1 MFRWCSRRDATSQTN
16 RPGDPGRRGAG
27 YLHSGSARS
36 WSRRLTMGFSEFLG
50 NERIVAALRGALR
63 SERVPHA
70 LLFTGPRGLG
80 KFTLARMFAQ
90 AATCER
96 LSDDFCGE
104 CATCL
109 RVSQLADPQK
119 LLEQGLFERGESAD
133 AATVERVPL
142 ILQSHPDVWALV
154 PDPVRL
160 KNPVARPM
168 LRIGQL
174 RAVQRAAYFQP
185 MGRRRV
191 FILDGAETMRWDV
204 ASVFLKILEEPPG
217 SATLILTA
225 PSPYAL
231 LPTIVSRCLQFH
243 FAPLPQAAVEK
254 ILKDKSDLKPADRKL
269 AAELAE
275 GSPGLAIEMN
285 IEQASQQRRN
295 ALRILE
301 RAARGEGFAQLFA
314 ETAALAKDRESS
326 FEEQIA
332 VFYGLLSDLLELT
345 SGVKQSTLRNALLV
359 KELTALANSV
369 NVTWVMRAIAG
380 FDELHAG
387 ARRNLNRQLG
397 LDALAASLVTTPERG
412 IVSGV

>member
-1 MFRWCSRRDATSQTN
+1 M
-16 RPGDPGRRGAG
+16 P
-27 YLHSGSARS
+27 
-36 WSRRLTMGFSEFLG
+36 FSDFLG
-50 NERIVAALRGALR
+50 NERIVTALRGALR
-63 SERVPHA
+63 SGRVPHA
-70 LLFTGPRGLG
+70 LLFTGARGVG

-90 AATCER
+90 AANCER
-96 LSDDFCGE
+96 LTDDFCGE

-109 RVSQLADPQK
+109 RISQLADPQE
-119 LLEQGLFERGESAD
+119 LLEQGLVERGESAD

-160 KNPVARPM
+160 KSPVARPM
-168 LRIGQL
+168 LRVGQL

-204 ASVFLKILEEPPG
+204 ANVFLKILEEPPG

-231 LPTIVSRCLQFH
+231 LPTIVSRCLEFH

-254 ILKDKSDLKPADRKL
+254 ILKDKTDRKPSEIKL
-269 AAELAE
+269 AAQLAE
-275 GSPGLAIEMN
+275 GRPGLAMEMN
-285 IEQASQQRRN
+285 VEAASKGRTN

-301 RAARGEGFAQLFA
+301 RAARGQGFAQLFA
-314 ETAALAKDRESS
+314 DTSALAKERESS
-326 FEEQIA
+326 FEEQLGI
-332 VFYGLLSDLLELT
+332 FYGLLTDLLELT
-345 SGVKQSTLRNALLV
+345 SKIKEPVLRNLPLA
-359 KELTALANSV
+359 KELESLAKSV
-369 NVTWVMRAIAG
+369 DSGWVFRAIAG
-380 FDELHAG
+380 FGELYAG

-397 LDALAASLVTTPERG
+397 LDALAASLAPDPSNSL
-412 IVSGV
+412 VSRD

>member
-1 MFRWCSRRDATSQTN
+1 
-16 RPGDPGRRGAG
+16 
-27 YLHSGSARS
+27 
-36 WSRRLTMGFSEFLG
+36 MGFQDFLG
-50 NERIVAALRGALR
+50 NQRIVAALRGALR
-63 SERVPHA
+63 AGRVPHA
-70 LLFTGPRGLG
+70 LLFTGPRGVG

-90 AATCER
+90 AGNCER
-96 LSDDFCGE
+96 LTDDFCGE
-104 CATCL
+104 CATCRRIAL
-109 RVSQLADPQK
+109 LANPQG
-119 LLEQGLFERGESAD
+119 LIEQGLVERGESAD

-204 ASVFLKILEEPPG
+204 ANVFLKILEEPPG
-217 SATLILTA
+217 TATLILTA
-225 PSPYAL
+225 PSPYSL

-243 FAPLPQAAVEK
+243 FAPLAQSAVEQ
-254 ILKDKSDLKPADRKL
+254 ILKEKTNRKPAEIRL
-269 AAELAE
+269 AAQLAE
-275 GSPGLAIEMN
+275 GSPGLALEMDVVT
-285 IEQASQQRRN
+285 ASAQRKN

-301 RAARGEGFAQLFA
+301 RAARGQGFAQLFA
-314 ETAALAKDRESS
+314 ETSALAKDRDSS

-332 VFYGLLSDLLELT
+332 VFYGLLTDLLELT
-345 SGVKQSTLRNALLV
+345 SKMDEPVLRNIPLA
-359 KELTALANSV
+359 KELEALSKSIDPA
-369 NVTWVMRAIAG
+369 WVARAVAG

-397 LDALAASLVTTPERG
+397 LDAVAAALAPDAPGATRT
-412 IVSGV
+412 

>member
-1 MFRWCSRRDATSQTN
+1 
-16 RPGDPGRRGAG
+16 
-27 YLHSGSARS
+27 
-36 WSRRLTMGFSEFLG
+36 MGFSEFLG

-70 LLFTGPRGLG
+70 LLFSGPRGLG

-90 AATCER
+90 AANCER
-96 LSDDFCGE
+96 LKDDFCGE
-104 CATCL
+104 CDTCQRIAL
-109 RVSQLADPQK
+109 LADPEK
-119 LLEQGLFERGESAD
+119 LIEQGLVERGENAD

-142 ILQSHPDVWALV
+142 ILQTHPDVWALV

-160 KNPVARPM
+160 KSPVARPM

-191 FILDGAETMRWDV
+191 FILDGADTMRWDV
-204 ASVFLKILEEPPG
+204 ANVFLKILEEPPG

-243 FAPLPQAAVEK
+243 FAPLSQPDVEN
-254 ILKDKSDLKPADRKL
+254 ILKEKTDRKPSEL
-269 AAELAE
+269 RTAAQLAE
-275 GSPGLAIEMN
+275 GSPGLAIKMDVEKT
-285 IEQASQQRRN
+285 ADRRRV

-301 RAARGEGFAQLFA
+301 RAARSQGFAQLFA
-314 ETAALAKDRESS
+314 DTSALAKDRDSS
-326 FEEQIA
+326 FEDQIS
-332 VFYGLLSDLLELT
+332 VFYGLLTDLLELT
-345 SGVKQSTLRNALLV
+345 SGLKHPNLRNIPLA
-359 KELTALANSV
+359 KELETLAKSV
-369 NVTWVMRAIAG
+369 DSLWVMRAIAG

-397 LDALAASLVTTPERG
+397 LDALAASLAPKC
-412 IVSGV
+412 

>member
-1 MFRWCSRRDATSQTN
+1 
-16 RPGDPGRRGAG
+16 
-27 YLHSGSARS
+27 
-36 WSRRLTMGFSEFLG
+36 MGFAEFLG

-63 SERVPHA
+63 TGRVPHA
-70 LLFTGPRGLG
+70 LLFTGPRGVG

-90 AATCER
+90 AANCER
-96 LSDDFCGE
+96 LTDDFCGE
-104 CATCL
+104 CATCQRISL
-109 RVSQLADPQK
+109 LANPQP
-119 LLEQGLFERGESAD
+119 LIDQGLAERGESAD

-160 KNPVARPM
+160 KTPVARPM

-191 FILDGAETMRWDV
+191 FILDGADTMRWDV
-204 ASVFLKILEEPPG
+204 ANVFLKILEEPPG

-243 FAPLPQAAVEK
+243 FAPLPPADVEK
-254 ILKDKSDLKPADRKL
+254 ILLDKTDRKPADRKL
-269 AAELAE
+269 AAQLAE

-285 IEQASQQRRN
+285 LELAAQQRRN

-314 ETAALAKDRESS
+314 ETSALAKDRESS
-326 FEEQIA
+326 FEEQIC

-345 SGVKQSTLRNALLV
+345 SGVKQPTLRNAPLV

-369 NVTWVMRAIAG
+369 NITWVMRAISG

-397 LDALAASLVTTPERG
+397 LDALAASLVTAG
-412 IVSGV
+412 DHKIVSRA

>member
-1 MFRWCSRRDATSQTN
+1 
-16 RPGDPGRRGAG
+16 
-27 YLHSGSARS
+27 
-36 WSRRLTMGFSEFLG
+36 MGFAEFLG
-50 NERIVAALRGALR
+50 NERVVTALRGALR

-70 LLFTGPRGLG
+70 LLFTGPRGVG

-90 AATCER
+90 AANCER
-96 LSDDFCGE
+96 LKDDFCGE
-104 CATCL
+104 CATCIRIAL
-109 RVSQLADPQK
+109 LADPQR
-119 LLEQGLFERGESAD
+119 LIEQGLAERGESAD

-160 KNPVARPM
+160 KTPVARPM
-168 LRIGQL
+168 LRVGQL

-191 FILDGAETMRWDV
+191 FILDGADTMRWDV
-204 ASVFLKILEEPPG
+204 ANVFLKILEEPPG

-225 PSPYAL
+225 PSPYSL

-243 FAPLPQAAVEK
+243 FAPLPQADVEK
-254 ILKDKSDLKPADRKL
+254 ILQDKTDHNPANRKL
-269 AAELAE
+269 AAQLAE
-275 GSPGLAIEMN
+275 GSPGVAIEMN
-285 IEQASQQRRN
+285 LEQASQQRRN

-345 SGVKQSTLRNALLV
+345 SNVKHPALRNAPLV
-359 KELTALANSV
+359 KELTLLASSV
-369 NVTWVMRAIAG
+369 SAAWVMRAISG

-397 LDALAASLVTTPERG
+397 LDALAASLVTTPEQR
-412 IVSGV
+412 IVSQM

>member
-1 MFRWCSRRDATSQTN
+1 MA
-16 RPGDPGRRGAG
+16 
-27 YLHSGSARS
+27 
-36 WSRRLTMGFSEFLG
+36 FSDFLG
-50 NERIVAALRGALR
+50 NERIVTALRGALGAG
-63 SERVPHA
+63 RVPHA
-70 LLFTGPRGLG
+70 LLFTGARGVG

-90 AATCER
+90 AANCER
-96 LSDDFCGE
+96 LTDDSCGE

-109 RVSQLADPQK
+109 RISQLADPQE
-119 LLEQGLFERGESAD
+119 LIEQGLVERGESAD

-160 KNPVARPM
+160 KSPVARPM
-168 LRIGQL
+168 LRVGQL

-204 ASVFLKILEEPPG
+204 ANVFLKILEEPPG

-243 FAPLPQAAVEK
+243 FAPLPPAAVEK
-254 ILKDKSDLKPADRKL
+254 ILKDKTDRKPGEIKL
-269 AAELAE
+269 AAQLAE
-275 GSPGLAIEMN
+275 GSPGLAMEINVEA
-285 IEQASQQRRN
+285 ASQSRRN

-301 RAARGEGFAQLFA
+301 RAAHGQGFAQLFA
-314 ETAALAKDRESS
+314 DTSALAKDRDSS
-326 FEEQIA
+326 FEEQLGI
-332 VFYGLLSDLLELT
+332 FYGLLTDLLELT
-345 SGVKQSTLRNALLV
+345 SKIKEPVLRNAPLAR
-359 KELTALANSV
+359 ELESLSKFV
-369 NVTWVMRAIAG
+369 DSGWVLRAIAG
-380 FDELHAG
+380 FDELYAG

-397 LDALAASLVTTPERG
+397 LDALAASLAPDTSQALVSRG
-412 IVSGV
+412 